1 MKLGDY
7 ITVDEMAAYNRRK
20 GYSFFTSNTLKYF
33 NSKIY
38 APVYPVAEGWV
49 FVESSRDNLQAGAPR
64 EYRVCLM
71 RVSGGIT
78 HLYDKKWWLTLEA
91 AERNAKKYAQA
102 HPYVKPDN
110 FNVLEFIMRVESEG
124 PGDDYVE
131 GMRRLVNDG
140 TIYHLQGSW
149 QRAAQSLIDQGL
161 I

>member
-7 ITVDEMAAYNRRK
+7 VTVDELADYNRRQ
-20 GYSFFTSNTLKYF
+20 GYHFFSPHTLKSF
-33 NSKIY
+33 RSVIY
-38 APVYPVAEGWV
+38 PTVYPVADGWV
-49 FVESSRDNLQAGAPR
+49 FVESSRDGITNSRR

-71 RVSGGIT
+71 RVSGGTT

-110 FNVLEFIMRVESEG
+110 FDTLEFIMRVESEG

-131 GMRRLVNDG
+131 GMRHLVNDG
-140 TIYHLQGSW
+140 TIYRLQGSW